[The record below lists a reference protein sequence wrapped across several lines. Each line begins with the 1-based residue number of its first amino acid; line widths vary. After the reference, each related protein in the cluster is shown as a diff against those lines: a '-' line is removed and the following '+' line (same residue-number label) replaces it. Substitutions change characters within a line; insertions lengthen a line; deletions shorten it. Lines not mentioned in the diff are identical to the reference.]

1 MSDIYKCFMCGDE
14 LTEENSSDEHIL
26 LNALGGHIHSKKL
39 ICKNCNSALGSTS
52 DDELAK
58 ELNFFASFL
67 DVPRQRGKNQIIKTL
82 DEKYDLM
89 PGGVPVLRQ
98 PIVKK
103 TKNENGF
110 RFEAQVKDESDLEWI
125 LKGIAK
131 KHPGIDVRKAFQS
144 KQVKNERMNQI
155 TIPAFFSAH
164 AIFPS
169 IIKSAVEYYLLCG
182 GNMCYVQH
190 LMQAIKGEENSFDY
204 CMYCYPREELFRE
217 YIGSIYHI
225 LYVKGNATEHLLY
238 GYVSY
243 FGVLQCIVLLND
255 NYDGPDLE
263 QGYNYEVL
271 TRQAGVIKPQYI
283 LTRKQVDEI
292 MRTSFADNLPRLE
305 MGIGKFLRNADYIQ
319 TREKSMPVFNAFYD
333 EQRERL
339 RKGEINTV
347 QMKNACVKKYSDL
360 IMPWLA
366 KYIPKDPYEDLK
378 E

>member
-1 MSDIYKCFMCGDE
+1 MPDIYKCFICGND
-14 LTEENSSDEHIL
+14 LTEENCSDEHIL
-26 LNALGGHIHSKKL
+26 LNSLGGHIHSKKL

-67 DVPRQRGKNQIIKTL
+67 DVPRQRGKNQNIKTL

-89 PGGVPVLRQ
+89 PGGIPVLRN

-103 TKNENGF
+103 TKSENGF
-110 RFEAQVKDESDLEWI
+110 RYEAQVKDESDLEWI

-144 KQVKNERMNQI
+144 KQVKNEPMNQI
-155 TIPAFFSAH
+155 TIPAFFSAR

-182 GNMCYVQH
+182 GDLHYVQQ
-190 LMQAIKGEENSFDY
+190 LMQAIKGEENPFDY

-217 YIGSIYHI
+217 SIGSIYHI
-225 LYVKGNATEHLLY
+225 LYVKGNATDSLLF

-243 FGVLQCIVLLND
+243 FDVLRCIVLLND

-263 QGYNYEVL
+263 QGYSYEVL
-271 TRQAGVIKPQYI
+271 TRQKEVIKPLYN
-283 LTRKQVDEI
+283 LTREQVDEI

-305 MGIGKFLRNADYIQ
+305 MGIGKYLRNADYIQ
-319 TREKSMPVFNAFYD
+319 TREKSMPEFNAFYD
-333 EQRERL
+333 EQCERL
-339 RKGEINTV
+339 RKGEINAV
-347 QMKNACVKKYSDL
+347 QMEKACAKKYSDL
-360 IMPWLA
+360 IMPWLV
-366 KYIPKDPYEDLK
+366 KYIPKDPYEDL
-378 E
+378 

>member
-1 MSDIYKCFMCGDE
+1 MPDIYKCFICGND
-14 LTEENSSDEHIL
+14 LTEENCSDEHIL
-26 LNALGGHIHSKKL
+26 LNSLGGHIHSMKL

-67 DVPRQRGKNQIIKTL
+67 DVPRQRGKNQNIKTL
-82 DEKYDLM
+82 DVKYDLM
-89 PGGVPVLRQ
+89 PGGIPVLRN

-103 TKNENGF
+103 TKSENGF
-110 RFEAQVKDESDLEWI
+110 RYEAQVKDESDLEWI

-144 KQVKNERMNQI
+144 KQVKNEPVNQI
-155 TIPAFFSAH
+155 TIPAFFSAR

-182 GNMCYVQH
+182 GDLHYVQQ
-190 LMQAIKGEENSFDY
+190 LMQAIKGEENPFDY

-217 YIGSIYHI
+217 SIGSIYHI
-225 LYVKGNATEHLLY
+225 LYVKGNATDNLLY

-243 FGVLQCIVLLND
+243 FDVLRCMVLLND

-263 QGYNYEVL
+263 QGYSYEVL
-271 TRQAGVIKPQYI
+271 TRQKEVIKPLYN
-283 LTRKQVDEI
+283 LTREQVDEI

-319 TREKSMPVFNAFYD
+319 TREKSMPEFNAFYD
-333 EQRERL
+333 EQCERL
-339 RKGEINTV
+339 RKGEINAV
-347 QMKNACVKKYSDL
+347 QMKKACAKKYSDL
-360 IMPWLA
+360 IMPWLV
-366 KYIPKDPYEDLK
+366 KYIPKDPHEDL
-378 E
+378 